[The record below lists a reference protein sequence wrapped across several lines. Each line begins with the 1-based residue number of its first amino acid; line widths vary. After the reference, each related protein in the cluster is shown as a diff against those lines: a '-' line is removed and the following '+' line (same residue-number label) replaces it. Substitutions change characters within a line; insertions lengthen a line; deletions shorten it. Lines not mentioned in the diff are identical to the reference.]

1 MLCFQL
7 LCTVKLCCVFD
18 ISGPRAKSQCAQCKF
33 TSHLGTTLTH
43 RQGQTDSLTSQQCQQ
58 QLQVQRHSLWSTL
71 DAIGAKK
78 QPHANSQEGC
88 TDEEHDQRC
97 PGHFIPSPVTACNSD
112 PFCLYLA
119 WVNIDI
125 SIAHPNLVVTL
136 LSILEDGWSDAKLV
150 CGAQGH
156 ILHHIWARCMAASC
170 VHMPYVKHT
179 CLRAQ

>member
-1 MLCFQL
+1 MCSIQIQITP
-7 LCTVKLCCVFD
+7 CTC
-18 ISGPRAKSQCAQCKF
+18 
-33 TSHLGTTLTH
+33 TTLTY
-43 RQGQTDSLTSQQCQQ
+43 RQGKTNSSTSQQCQQ

-88 TDEEHDQRC
+88 TDDKHDQRC
-97 PGHFIPSPVTACNSD
+97 PGHFIPSPVAACNSD

-125 SIAHPNLVVTL
+125 SIAHANLVVTL

-150 CGAQGH
+150 CGTQGH
-156 ILHHIWARCMAASC
+156 ILRQIWACCMAAS
-170 VHMPYVKHT
+170 YE
-179 CLRAQ
+179 